1 MNVHTKKHHEDDCV
15 CPDCKKTTF
24 DQDFK
29 EKVKEIVNE
38 EYPDN
43 EAEWLLSEPMLPS
56 TVRSHKRFYD
66 MGKEG

>member
-29 EKVKEIVNE
+29 EKVKEK
-38 EYPDN
+38 
-43 EAEWLLSEPMLPS
+43 LSEMPILIPVVS
-56 TVRSHKRFYD
+56 KREFDEIVKLCKWAYD